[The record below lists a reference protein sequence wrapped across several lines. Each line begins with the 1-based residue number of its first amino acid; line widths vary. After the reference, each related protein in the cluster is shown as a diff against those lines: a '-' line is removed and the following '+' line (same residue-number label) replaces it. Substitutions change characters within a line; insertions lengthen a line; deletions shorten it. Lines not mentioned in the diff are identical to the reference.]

1 MNRSKLSVSNIIL
14 IVICLVVVM
23 SILLMNVINTRNLIS
38 LRSSIDTLNNEMPE
52 IGLLRNTGDELM
64 QAENKYRIFLST
76 GDTSFRDQFLKH
88 ISNTVENLN
97 LIKSGTDSNQV
108 KEIIAGLN
116 KKVALANMI
125 VQLKHLSDSV
135 TIKSKI
141 VKPTSIFTAPIQLK
155 KIDRSIIKAYMVSRV
170 DTMKAVTKKKGFFKK
185 LGALFSSKNDDE
197 IKYVKGGSNTKNG
210 KDSAESALD
219 SNITQLTNDIQ
230 NYYQRTLN
238 KEVDIRKKINDS
250 EKQLAETNLS
260 IVNQISAS
268 LKNLLQNEE
277 NIRAQLNVNAF
288 NNAISARDSI
298 QKLFWISLLIILF
311 IVGLLVYNI
320 FKMVNYEKE
329 ILEARESAEK
339 LAQVKSRFLSNMS
352 HEIRSPLTSIMGFTE
367 LIDKVETDPE
377 KKNFLEAIKT
387 SSEHLLSTVNDVL
400 DFSKLDA
407 GKLKLEKKPFL
418 LSKAIQEVVFALSS
432 TSAAKKQITIHTEI
446 ELDANMVV
454 NGDLFRLKQILY
466 NLISN
471 AIKFT
476 DHGSV
481 TIHCTLDSMNNG
493 IATIKM
499 MVTDTG
505 IGIPVD
511 HINTIF
517 DEFTQVASDS
527 SRKENRRAIK
537 GTGLGLSICK
547 MLVELQGGSI
557 SVESNLHQGSTFSF
571 TLPYQLEQMDHVS
584 QTDQVNQMD
593 HVPDPVAPIVKTTS
607 NSLVGK
613 KALVIEDNDVN
624 IMLLTLLLKKL
635 GLMFDV
641 AKDGADG
648 LEKLKTFQYDIVLTD
663 INVPKLTGDQFALE
677 VRKLT
682 DPTKLAI
689 PIIALTATIMR
700 DDIDAYLQSGIN
712 DILVKPFR
720 QMELRN
726 MLEKYVLTT

>member
-23 SILLMNVINTRNLIS
+23 SILLMNVINTKNLIS

-76 GDTSFRDQFLKH
+76 GDTSFRDQFLAH
-88 ISNTVENLN
+88 INNTVESLN

-108 KEIIAGLN
+108 KEIIVGLN

-141 VKPTSIFTAPIQLK
+141 AKPISIFTVPIQLK
-155 KIDRSIIKAYMVSRV
+155 KIDRSVIKAYMVSRV

-230 NYYQRTLN
+230 NYYQQTLN

-277 NIRAQLNVNAF
+277 NVRAQLNVNAF

-311 IVGLLVYNI
+311 IVALLVYNI

-377 KKNFLEAIKT
+377 KKNFLDAIKT

-432 TSAAKKQITIHTEI
+432 TSAAKKQISIHTEI

-454 NGDLFRLKQILY
+454 KGDLFRLKQILY
-466 NLISN
+466 NLLSN

-481 TIHCTLDSMNNG
+481 TIHCTLDNMNNG
-493 IATIKM
+493 IATIKI

-505 IGIPVD
+505 IGIPID
-511 HINTIF
+511 HIHTIF

-557 SVESNLHQGSTFSF
+557 SVESKLNQGSTFSF
-571 TLPYQLEQMDHVS
+571 ILPYQIEQMDQIE

-593 HVPDPVAPIVKTTS
+593 HVPVHVEPIVKTTF

-635 GLMFDV
+635 GLIFDV
-641 AKDGADG
+641 AKDGAEG
-648 LEKLKTFQYDIVLTD
+648 LEKLKASQYDIVLTD

-720 QMELRN
+720 QIELRN